1 MKKFV
6 SGVLAGSLLTVSM
19 TAGAAA
25 VKQYIL
31 TEVAYPI
38 VVNGS
43 EYKDASNP
51 ILNYE
56 GSTYVP
62 LAKLGDLT
70 GVNYKWNDA
79 AKRVEIVTSG
89 VAPTAASSG
98 EVGIVEIDKKGNVRD
113 IAAANAEIEA
123 IERFTKNNQTKQA
136 EGPKGL
142 VMENGQL
149 VLYAYDRDG
158 KYKGHFSDGKI
169 SEGWIDLG
177 SLAKIYDANIEYE
190 NNDIIFKESLVA
202 TPKEYFRMT
211 LPDHWEESTTT
222 SYVTKNNN
230 VKILRETY
238 EKGIASE
245 WADQDQ
251 LKSYYSIKVFAEP
264 GPGDT
269 LVDVFY
275 KVDAKDNK
283 TVLYKMTWPKEK
295 VMDGINVAD
304 GIRIKGFGS
313 NASYKTEDL
322 KKKNIIKS
330 ETGYRPYFNIED
342 LIKAGILKK

>member
-25 VKQYIL
+25 VKQYLL
-31 TEVAYPI
+31 TEAAYPI

-56 GSTYVP
+56 GNTYVP

-89 VAPTAASSG
+89 TAPKAASSG
-98 EVGIVEIDKKGNVRD
+98 EVGIVEIDRKGNVRD
-113 IAAANAEIEA
+113 IAAAIAEIEA
-123 IERFTKNNQTKQA
+123 IERFRRENPVKLP
-136 EGPKGL
+136 EDPKGL
-142 VMENGQL
+142 VMENGKL
-149 VLYAYDRDG
+149 VLYAYNRDG
-158 KYKGHFSDGKI
+158 KYKGHFSNGKI

-177 SLAKIYDANIEYE
+177 DLAKIYEAHIDYE
-190 NNDIIFKESLVA
+190 NNDIIFKDSSGGDR
-202 TPKEYFRMT
+202 PKEYFRLT
-211 LPDHWEESTTT
+211 LPDHWKETATT

-238 EKGIASE
+238 EKGYE
-245 WADQDQ
+245 WADQNQ
-251 LKSYYSIKVFAEP
+251 LKDYYRIKVFSEP
-264 GPGDT
+264 GPNDT
-269 LVDVFY
+269 LIDVFY
-275 KVDAKDNK
+275 KEDDKYNK
-283 TVLYKMTWPKEK
+283 TILYKMTWPKEK
-295 VMDGINVAD
+295 VKDGINVVD
-304 GIRIKGFGS
+304 GLRIKGLGWS
-313 NASYKTEDL
+313 KTYNTEDL

-330 ETGYRPYFNIED
+330 ETGYEPYFNIED
-342 LIKAGILKK
+342 LIKAGILQK